1 MKIKAL
7 AGVVTKAKQ
16 LVLYDD
22 ADGQWAGDGMAAYLL
37 PTVLG
42 KLSTSALIAVLD
54 IPTDKAAD
62 MLIRSIPMPEAYDTD
77 DDGDDEC
84 DCDFDESCRVI
95 YNGRDMIPLRVAGG
109 KVYLIQSKYLKP
121 ITDAEGLRL
130 TLRRTE
136 GGQPYIAAKDGMF
149 ITAIIMPLAPKDG
162 LSDWLG
168 QIETGIA
175 RARSTDGTDE
185 DDAGQM

>member
-7 AGVVTKAKQ
+7 AGLCSKVKQ
-16 LVLYDD
+16 IVLYDD
-22 ADGQWAGDGMAAYLL
+22 TDGQWAGDGMSAYLL
-37 PTVLG
+37 PPVLG
-42 KLSTSALIAVLD
+42 KLSTSALTAVLD

-62 MLIRSIPMPEAYDTD
+62 MRIREIPMPEAYDTE

-149 ITAIIMPLAPKDG
+149 ITAIIMPLAPRDG

-175 RARSTDGTDE
+175 RARSADGTDE
-185 DDAGQM
+185 DDPQM